1 MYIEMMTADEAASL
15 RPTQLDALADLLV
28 DAVDGGAS
36 VGFLAPLS
44 MRTARGYWRGILAAL
59 GEELGLWLA
68 YEGERIVGA
77 VQLAQCSKDNG
88 RHRGE
93 VQKLFVLR
101 THRGRGIA
109 RALLSAVEQYAK
121 KRRIRLLV
129 LDTEAGSPAEQLYRR
144 LGWQEAGRIPDFAL
158 SPDGRLHSTVYF
170 YKVLVAFS
178 AGRPRVSEASSAT
191 AEHMHLVM
199 I

>member
-1 MYIEMMTADEAASL
+1 MYVEMMTADDVANL
-15 RPTQLDALADLLV
+15 RPAQLDALAELLGDV
-28 DAVDGGAS
+28 VEGGAS

-101 THRGRGIA
+101 SHRGRGIA
-109 RALLSAVEQYAK
+109 RALLAAVEQYAK

-129 LDTEAGSPAEQLYRR
+129 LDTEADSPAEHLYRR
-144 LGWQEAGRIPDFAL
+144 LGWQEAGKIPDFAL
-158 SPDGRLHSTVYF
+158 SPNGRMHPTVYF
-170 YKVLVAFS
+170 YKVLVDMPPAKK
-178 AGRPRVSEASSAT
+178 AAPRDT
-191 AEHMHLVM
+191 APEHMHLVM